1 MVSDI
6 AWMRE
11 AILLARKAGEIGEV
25 PVGAIL
31 VVDEKMV
38 SGAHNYTIKHTDPTA
53 HAEIIVLRD
62 AAKILG
68 NYRMVDATLYVTLE
82 PCAMCAGAIVQA
94 RLKRVGFGAKDPRGG
109 AVVSGVDVLQNP
121 LLNHR
126 AEFLGGVEEGQCSQL
141 LKDFF
146 QSRR

>member
-1 MVSDI
+1 MDSDI
-6 AWMRE
+6 AWMME
-11 AILLARKAGEIGEV
+11 AISLARKSGDIGEV

-31 VVDEKMV
+31 VVDEKAV
-38 SGAHNYTIKHTDPTA
+38 SRAHNCTIKHTDPTA
-53 HAEIIVLRD
+53 HAEILVLRD
-62 AAKILG
+62 AAKSLG
-68 NYRMVDATLYVTLE
+68 NYRMLDATLYVTLE

-94 RLKRVGFGAKDPRGG
+94 RLKRVVFGAKDPRGG
-109 AVVSGVDVLQNP
+109 AVVSGVNVLQNP

-126 AEFLGGVEEGQCSQL
+126 AEFLGGVEESQCSQL

>member
-1 MVSDI
+1 MESDI

-53 HAEIIVLRD
+53 HAEILVLRD

-94 RLKRVGFGAKDPRGG
+94 RLKRVVFGAEDSRGG

>member
-1 MVSDI
+1 MDADI

-11 AILLARKAGEIGEV
+11 AISLARKAGDIGEV

-31 VVDEKMV
+31 VVDERVV
-38 SGAHNYTIKHTDPTA
+38 SRAHNCTIHHTDPTA
-53 HAEIIVLRD
+53 HAEMLALRD
-62 AAKILG
+62 AATILG

-94 RLKRVGFGAKDPRGG
+94 RLKRVVFGAKDTRGG

-126 AEFLGGVEEGQCSQL
+126 AEFLGGVEEDQCSQL

>member
-1 MVSDI
+1 MESDI

-53 HAEIIVLRD
+53 HAEILVLRD

-94 RLKRVGFGAKDPRGG
+94 RLKRVVFGAKDSRGG

>member
-1 MVSDI
+1 M
-6 AWMRE
+6 ME
-11 AILLARKAGEIGEV
+11 AISLARKSGDIGEV

-31 VVDEKMV
+31 VVDEKAV
-38 SGAHNYTIKHTDPTA
+38 SRAHNCTIKHTDPTA
-53 HAEIIVLRD
+53 HAEILVLRD
-62 AAKILG
+62 AAKSLG
-68 NYRMVDATLYVTLE
+68 NYRMLDATLYVTLE

-94 RLKRVGFGAKDPRGG
+94 RLKRVVFGAKDPRGG
-109 AVVSGVDVLQNP
+109 AVVSGVNVLQNP

-126 AEFLGGVEEGQCSQL
+126 AEFLGGVEESQCSQL

>member
-1 MVSDI
+1 MGSDI

-11 AILLARKAGEIGEV
+11 AISLAKKAGEIGEV

-31 VVDEKMV
+31 VVDEKAV
-38 SGAHNYTIKHTDPTA
+38 SRAHNCTIKHTDPTA
-53 HAEIIVLRD
+53 QAEMLVLRD

-94 RLKRVGFGAKDPRGG
+94 RLKRVVFGAKDSRGG

-126 AEFLGGVEEGQCSQL
+126 AEFLGGVEENQCSQL

>member
-1 MVSDI
+1 VVSDI

-53 HAEIIVLRD
+53 HAEMIVLRD

-94 RLKRVGFGAKDPRGG
+94 RLKRVVFGAKDSRGG

-126 AEFLGGVEEGQCSQL
+126 AEFLGGVEESQCSQL

>member
-94 RLKRVGFGAKDPRGG
+94 RLKRVVFGAKDSRGG
-109 AVVSGVDVLQNP
+109 AIVSGVDVLQNP

-126 AEFLGGVEEGQCSQL
+126 AEFLGGVEESQCSQL

>member
-1 MVSDI
+1 MDVDI

-11 AILLARKAGEIGEV
+11 AISLARKAGAIGEV

-31 VVDEKMV
+31 VVGEKAV
-38 SGAHNYTIKHTDPTA
+38 SRAHNCTINHTDPTA
-53 HAEIIVLRD
+53 HAEILVLRD

-94 RLKRVGFGAKDPRGG
+94 RLKRVVFGAKDSRGG

>member
-94 RLKRVGFGAKDPRGG
+94 RLKRVVFGAKDSRGG

-126 AEFLGGVEEGQCSQL
+126 AEFLGGVEESQCSQL

>member
-94 RLKRVGFGAKDPRGG
+94 RLKRVVFGAKDSRGG

>member
-1 MVSDI
+1 VDSDI

-11 AILLARKAGEIGEV
+11 AISLAKKAGEIGEV

-31 VVDEKMV
+31 VVDEKAV
-38 SGAHNYTIKHTDPTA
+38 SRAHNCTIKHTDPTA
-53 HAEIIVLRD
+53 HAEMLVLRD

-94 RLKRVGFGAKDPRGG
+94 RLKRVVFGAKDSRGG

-126 AEFLGGVEEGQCSQL
+126 AEFLGGVEENQCSQL

>member
-1 MVSDI
+1 MQ
-6 AWMRE
+6 E
-11 AILLARKAGEIGEV
+11 AISLAEAAGEKGEV

-31 VVDEKMV
+31 VLGDRVLGRAYN
-38 SGAHNYTIKHTDPTA
+38 STIQSIDPTA
-53 HAEIIVLRD
+53 HAEMLVIRE
-62 AAKILG
+62 AAKNLG
-68 NYRMVDATLYVTLE
+68 NHRILDATLYVTLE

-94 RLKRVGFGAKDPRGG
+94 RLKRVVFGAKDPRGG

-126 AEFLGGVEEGQCSQL
+126 ANFLGGVEEKQCSQL

>member
-1 MVSDI
+1 MDADI

-11 AILLARKAGEIGEV
+11 AISLARKAGEIGEV

-31 VVDEKMV
+31 VVGEKV
-38 SGAHNYTIKHTDPTA
+38 ISRAHNCTITHTDPTA
-53 HAEIIVLRD
+53 HAEMLVLRD
-62 AAKILG
+62 AAKLLG
-68 NYRMVDATLYVTLE
+68 NYRIVDATLYVTLE

-94 RLKRVGFGAKDPRGG
+94 RLKRVVFGAKDSRGG

>member
-1 MVSDI
+1 VESDI

-53 HAEIIVLRD
+53 HAEILVLRD

-94 RLKRVGFGAKDPRGG
+94 RLKRVVFGAKDSRGG